1 MQRTR
6 RVISERGGTLGRCK
20 VSALG
25 RSIEGVVSITK
36 ASAMAGNDGGGW
48 AGSPLTDPG
57 APPVQ
62 NPSRAYLRLQPAWLD
77 NPTAATRTPFPQSP
91 LRAKSMIIIV

>member
-36 ASAMAGNDGGGW
+36 ASAMAGNDGGGQ
-48 AGSPLTDPG
+48 AGRPLTDPG
-57 APPVQ
+57 APRVQ
-62 NPSRAYLRLQPAWLD
+62 NASRAYLRLEPASLD
-77 NPTAATRTPFPQSP
+77 NRRGATRRCAQ
-91 LRAKSMIIIV
+91 KV